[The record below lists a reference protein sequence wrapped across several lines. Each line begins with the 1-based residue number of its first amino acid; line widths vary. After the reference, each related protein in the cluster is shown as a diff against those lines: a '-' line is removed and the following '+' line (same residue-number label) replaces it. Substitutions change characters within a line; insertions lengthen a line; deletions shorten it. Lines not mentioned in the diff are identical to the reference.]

1 MKVINEKEFE
11 SATKEGLVL
20 VDFFASWCG
29 PCRMMAV
36 ILEDVQKELEGKVE
50 IYKVDVDN
58 DEKLARSFGIMSIP
72 TLILF
77 ENGKEVEK
85 HVGLWQKEDLID
97 TINSYLK

>member
-85 HVGLWQKEDLID
+85 HIGLWQKEDLID
-97 TINSYLK
+97 IINSYLK